1 MIKLEQPEPTDADVQ
16 AMLEDNVSQRSS
28 PSTIQA
34 QIAVAIVTLL
44 AATGV
49 VVWNVVKTV
58 KKDEKSTQTEVIVAT
73 PSAPTPEEELLAV
86 QTPNVPDAGSFAQDT
101 ADTSSTGEIL
111 QLGVVGSD
119 TSAISLSALQ
129 EWLDEPGDAVPDTTT
144 SAWADVE
151 DAISAPQ
158 EVEPIYQASDT
169 AVPPW
174 LQENAA
180 EELDT
185 DTVSASAFEVMED
198 IVIAAAEPVVPLT
211 DAAVAADIDNT
222 AGISE
227 YTEFCFDEPE
237 SESEPAKPTPT
248 AEPKPETRILSCDW
262 TSGKQP
268 KLRCQD
274 SLDPAKDLAELPI
287 EWTYQNDNNGANL
300 GYIVVDTGYS
310 IAKTMEPVGI
320 DLKKPGATGNILF
333 VEQQ

>member
-1 MIKLEQPEPTDADVQ
+1 M
-16 AMLEDNVSQRSS
+16 
-28 PSTIQA
+28 
-34 QIAVAIVTLL
+34 

-58 KKDEKSTQTEVIVAT
+58 KKTKN
-73 PSAPTPEEELLAV
+73 LLKQKLLLQHHPHLHRRRAFGCSNS
-86 QTPNVPDAGSFAQDT
+86 NVPDAGSFAQDT
-101 ADTSSTGEIL
+101 VDTSSTGEIL

-185 DTVSASAFEVMED
+185 DTVS
-198 IVIAAAEPVVPLT
+198 PL
-211 DAAVAADIDNT
+211 
-222 AGISE
+222 
-227 YTEFCFDEPE
+227 PLRLW
-237 SESEPAKPTPT
+237 K
-248 AEPKPETRILSCDW
+248 IL
-262 TSGKQP
+262 
-268 KLRCQD
+268 
-274 SLDPAKDLAELPI
+274 
-287 EWTYQNDNNGANL
+287 
-300 GYIVVDTGYS
+300 
-310 IAKTMEPVGI
+310 
-320 DLKKPGATGNILF
+320 
-333 VEQQ
+333 